1 MFVLFEVFL
10 APGAAADL
18 LSSDTLRETQAKV
31 MTLDEA
37 QKLGFGGLPEPPADR
52 DVRLI
57 VVAHRYLPWIH
68 RSLDANE
75 AVASFRVHP
84 VD

>member
-10 APGAAADL
+10 APGAAAEL
-18 LSSDTLRETQAKV
+18 LSADTLRETQAKV

-37 QKLGFGGLPEPPADR
+37 RQSGFHGLPEPPEDR
-52 DVRLI
+52 EVRVI
-57 VVAHRYLPWIH
+57 VVAQRYVPWIH
-68 RSLDANE
+68 RSLDASD
-75 AVASFRVHP
+75 AALSFRVHP